1 MPYSFQPFKDELK
14 KVDEWLLHEFA
25 SLHTGRAAPA
35 ILDSVSVEA
44 YGSRTPIQ
52 HLATVS
58 IEDPRTLRIAPWD
71 KAHVKEIERAISA
84 ANLGLSVSTD
94 DMGLRVSF
102 PSLSAERRE
111 MLIKLSKAKLE
122 EARISVRTEREKV
135 WTDIQAKEKDGLIT
149 EDEKFRYKDEL
160 QKFIDEANSRLEEFA
175 ERKEKDIL
183 S

>member
-1 MPYSFQPFKDELK
+1 MAYSFQQFKDELK
-14 KVDEWLLHEFA
+14 KVDEWLLHEFT

-35 ILDSVSVEA
+35 ILDGVLVEA
-44 YGSRTPIQ
+44 YGARTPIV

-71 KAHVKEIERAISA
+71 KAHVKEIERAISS

-94 DMGLRVSF
+94 DEGLRVSF
-102 PSLSAERRE
+102 PQLSSERRD
-111 MLIKLSKAKLE
+111 MLVKLSKSKLE

-135 WTDIQAKEKDGLIT
+135 WSDIQAQERDGLIT

-160 QKFIDEANSRLEEFA
+160 QKFVDEANSRLEEFTQ
-175 ERKEKDIL
+175 RKEKDIL